1 MSKRLNFRWKCSC
14 DPYEISR
21 LSTRTTACHCRRSTT
36 EYWTKPVSITR
47 FPLVIFFCST
57 FQAVRCPWSPPTRK
71 RRTRTAPATM
81 IWTNCWAPT
90 RKRRTF
96 RKGEIGSRVP
106 RERSDNETN
115 PCFSISS
122 AELRHRKRMEQRE
135 KLEAQVRDM
144 KRRQQANEQ
153 WTQLKRSLY
162 KPLFIAGTIVL
173 GGGLVAYLYFKD

>member
-1 MSKRLNFRWKCSC
+1 VVPADEEEEDEDRTSDDDLDELLS
-14 DPYEISR
+14 PYSETSN
-21 LSTRTTACHCRRSTT
+21 
-36 EYWTKPVSITR
+36 VS
-47 FPLVIFFCST
+47 
-57 FQAVRCPWSPPTRK
+57 
-71 RRTRTAPATM
+71 
-81 IWTNCWAPT
+81 
-90 RKRRTF
+90 
-96 RKGEIGSRVP
+96 E
-106 RERSDNETN
+106 
-115 PCFSISS
+115 SISS